1 MASIPGS
8 ESLFTE
14 PLILLGAAALA
25 VPICK
30 RLGFGSILGYLA
42 AGVVIGPILRLITES
57 ESILK
62 VAELGVVLLL
72 FVIGLELKPARLW
85 SMRRDIFG
93 LGSAQLLLTG
103 AVLTSIVYLFGL
115 NWQISVVVGM
125 GLALSS
131 TAIGIQTLNERGE
144 LSTPYGQ
151 KSFSILLLQDLAI
164 VPLLALVAALAPHTG
179 SDNEPAE
186 LSTAFLELGL
196 IAGSVVVLVVVGRYV
211 LNPLFRILA
220 NSKAHEIMTVAAL
233 LVVFGAAA
241 LLEFAGMS
249 SAMGAFLAG
258 VMLADSS
265 FRHELEANIEPF
277 RGLLMGLFFMAVGM
291 TLDLSIIY
299 ENWALIGATALLFMS
314 LKAAII
320 YGLGRLFQLGHAVAV
335 RTALLLPQHGE
346 FAFVLFT
353 AAVVTGLMN
362 TTDASILTAVAT
374 ITMALSPLAMSLAPK
389 LIPTV
394 AGEEIEEDFSE
405 VTGNVIMISFGRFGQ
420 VVSQLLLAERIDV
433 TIIDNNAESIRN
445 AAKFG
450 FKIYYG
456 DGRRLDVLR
465 AAGLERARMVI
476 ICTDGA
482 TQTSQVVRM
491 VQKNAPQATVYVR
504 SYDRSHSIALR
515 QADVKFE
522 IRESV
527 ESAMRMGIE
536 ALKGLGVPPER
547 IEEIAEDVRKRDELR
562 LHMQAD
568 GDPDAA
574 RRTLHINTVKPEPL
588 LAPRRSAKPLTKETG
603 ELVDENDADQSVENP
618 DAPTQH

>member
-1 MASIPGS
+1 MASVPGS
-8 ESLFTE
+8 ESLFTD

-25 VPICK
+25 VPIFK
-30 RLGFGSILGYLA
+30 RLGFGSVLGYLA

-57 ESILK
+57 ESILH

-72 FVIGLELKPARLW
+72 FVIGLELKPIRLW
-85 SMRRDIFG
+85 AMRRDIFG
-93 LGSAQLLLTG
+93 LGSAQVLLTG
-103 AVLTSIVYLFGL
+103 AVLSAIVYLFGQ
-115 NWQISVVVGM
+115 NWQVSVVVGM

-151 KSFSILLLQDLAI
+151 KSFSILLFQDIAI
-164 VPLLALVAALAPHTG
+164 VPLLALVAALAPRSG
-179 SDNEPAE
+179 GNSEPVG
-186 LSTAFLELGL
+186 LTTAFLELGL
-196 IAGSVVVLVVVGRYV
+196 IAGSIVVVVVIGRYL
-211 LNPLFRILA
+211 LNPMFRILA

-241 LLEFAGMS
+241 LVEFAGMS

-291 TLDLSIIY
+291 TLDLAIIY
-299 ENWALIGATALLFMS
+299 ENWLFVSATALLFMG
-314 LKAAII
+314 LKAAIL
-320 YGLGRLFQLGHAVAV
+320 YGLGRLFRLGHSIAV

-353 AAVVTGLMN
+353 AAVAGGLMN
-362 TTDASILTAVAT
+362 STDASILTAVAT
-374 ITMALSPLAMSLAPK
+374 VTMALSPFAMSLAPK
-389 LIPTV
+389 LLPTV
-394 AGEEIEEDFSE
+394 AEEEMEEDFSE
-405 VTGNVIMISFGRFGQ
+405 VTGNVILISFGRFGQ

-476 ICTDGA
+476 VCSDGA
-482 TQTSQVVRM
+482 AQTSQVVRM
-491 VQKNAPQATVYVR
+491 VQKNAPQAKVYAR
-504 SYDRSHSIALR
+504 SNDRSHSIALR
-515 QADVKFE
+515 HADVDFE
-522 IRESV
+522 VRELV
-527 ESAMRMGIE
+527 ESAMRMGME
-536 ALKGLGVPPER
+536 ALKGLGVPPEE
-547 IEEIAEDVRKRDELR
+547 IEEIAEDVRRRDELR
-562 LHMQAD
+562 LQMQAD
-568 GDPDAA
+568 GDPDAG
-574 RRTLHINTVKPEPL
+574 RHTLHVNTVKPEPL
-588 LAPRRSAKPLTKETG
+588 LAPGRSAKPLTPETG
-603 ELVDENDADQSVENP
+603 ELVEENGETADTADAGAS
-618 DAPTQH
+618 H

>member
-1 MASIPGS
+1 MASLPGS

-42 AGVVIGPILRLITES
+42 AGVVIGPVLRLITES

-72 FVIGLELKPARLW
+72 FVIGLELKPSRLW

-93 LGSAQLLLTG
+93 LGSAQLLVTG
-103 AVLTSIVYLFGL
+103 AVLTVIVYLFGL
-115 NWQISVVVGM
+115 SWQVSVVVGM

-164 VPLLALVAALAPHTG
+164 VPLLAMVAALAPRTG
-179 SDNEPAE
+179 SDSEPVG
-186 LSTAFLELGL
+186 LTTAFLELGL
-196 IAGSVVVLVVVGRYV
+196 IAGSVVLLVVIGRYV
-211 LNPLFRILA
+211 LNPMFRILA

-291 TLDLSIIY
+291 TLNLTIIY
-299 ENWALIGATALLFMS
+299 ENWALIGITALLFIS
-314 LKAAII
+314 LKAAIL
-320 YGLGRLFQLGHAVAV
+320 YGLGRLFRLGHAVAV

-353 AAVVTGLMN
+353 AAVAAGLMN
-362 TTDASILTAVAT
+362 TTNASILTAVAT
-374 ITMALSPLAMSLAPK
+374 ITMALSPLAMSLAPR

-394 AGEEIEEDFSE
+394 PGEEMEEDFSE
-405 VTGNVIMISFGRFGQ
+405 VTGNVILISFGRFGQ

-433 TIIDNNAESIRN
+433 TIIDNNAERIRS

-476 ICTDGA
+476 VCTDGA
-482 TQTSQVVRM
+482 AQTSQVVRM
-491 VQKNAPQATVYVR
+491 VQKHAPQAKVYAR
-504 SYDRSHSIALR
+504 SNDRSHSIALR
-515 QADVKFE
+515 QADVDYE

-527 ESAMRMGIE
+527 ESAMRMGNA

-562 LHMQAD
+562 LQMQAD

-574 RRTLHINTVKPEPL
+574 RHTLHINTVKPEPL
-588 LAPRRSAKPLTKETG
+588 LEPGRSATPLTKETG
-603 ELVDENDADQSVENP
+603 ELVDENEGAQSDELS
-618 DAPTQH
+618 DTKAHH